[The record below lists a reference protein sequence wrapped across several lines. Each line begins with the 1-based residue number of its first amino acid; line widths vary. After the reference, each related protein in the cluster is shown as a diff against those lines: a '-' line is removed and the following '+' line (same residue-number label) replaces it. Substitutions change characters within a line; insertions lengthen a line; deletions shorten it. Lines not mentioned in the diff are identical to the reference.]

1 MAQTVNKD
9 AKTGHFVSNVDIK
22 RRPAT
27 TYKQTVKKGK

>member
-1 MAQTVNKD
+1 MATVNKD
-9 AKTGHFVSNVDIK
+9 ARTGRFVSNKEIE